1 MLLGCCPVS
10 AFVAVA
16 IPPQQLG
23 EPSTPPRRVSGPRAS
38 ARIVANKRKGET
50 SMRTTGMGISIVRY
64 CLALMAVL
72 LLAFGALA
80 QSTTNGAIGGSV
92 QDAQGLTVSTATVKI
107 INKGTNQETTAVLDD
122 RGEFRVTNLQPGV
135 YFVTAEASGFS
146 TLKLENIV
154 VEVDRVREFEVKLV
168 VGCTSSTVDVTAEA
182 PLVNTSQAD
191 FATSVD
197 EKSISELP
205 INGRRWST
213 FALLTPGVV
222 PDGSFGLL
230 SFRGISGLL
239 NNNTVDGGDNNQ
251 AFFSEEK
258 GRTRISYSVGQA
270 SIKEFQVNTSN
281 FSAEYGRAAGGVVNA
296 VSKSGTNDIHGEG
309 FYFIRDNALGATN
322 PFTTI
327 PQLVN
332 GTTQNVPIKP
342 DDRRH
347 QFGGV
352 VGGPLIRD
360 KLFYLLSYD
369 GQRRNFPGVA
379 TTSSPN
385 SLILTPAQTATLT
398 GRGVSQAQINS
409 GIAFLTS
416 LTGTVPR
423 TGNQDLFFPKLD
435 WHINQNNTLSASYNK
450 LFWRS
455 PAGIQ
460 TQASNTLGKA
470 SFGNDYVHADSLI
483 AHLYSTVGSNITN
496 EVRFQYGRDNEF
508 EFAQSPAPGEPT
520 TGPGGSVPDVFVN
533 NVIEF
538 GKPTFLNRKAL
549 PDERRL
555 QWADTASLSWGR
567 HFFRFGMDIT
577 RVHDISDNLRFEG
590 GSYSYN
596 GLQGSS
602 PLADFLTDFSIQN
615 GCRVTRIINGVSTQN
630 VPAPCYS
637 QYQQAFGP
645 TRFEFNTYDYGFFVQ
660 DDWRIKPHF
669 TLNLGVRYEYE
680 QLPSPQIPNPLFPNT
695 ASFPSD
701 KNNIGPRFGFAWDI
715 FGDAKT
721 ALRGGYGIYYGRVIN
736 STIINAIQN
745 TGAPGA
751 QFQFNIFPTDTGFSG
766 PVYPATLASAA
777 GTAGKPAIQFF
788 DRDFQNP
795 LIQETELS
803 LDRQIGWNTAL
814 SVSYLLSRGQELPA
828 FLDTNLPPPTSTIT
842 YTANGG
848 PFSGKSFTVPLFVGP
863 RPNGAF
869 NAITNIASVIRSNYN
884 ALVVAVNHR
893 AGAGLLFQAN
903 YTWSHAIDNGQTS
916 QTFTANETALN
927 PFNLQLDKGTSFLN
941 FPQRFVLSA
950 VWTPEVS
957 KGSNAV
963 IRGIVN
969 GFSISPIITISS
981 GYAFVESVS
990 GSPRAA
996 GKTPQ
1001 PTSSG
1006 ITGSGAAFSLNRFLL
1021 VPRNSDQMPG
1031 LRNIDLRVSR
1041 QLRFTERYKLEV
1053 LAEAFNLFNHQQVN
1067 GINQTAYS
1075 ISGTVYN
1082 AATNSF
1088 AANLNFNPFNNFG
1101 VPNSA
1106 GSSLYRERQIQFG
1119 LRFLF

>member
-1 MLLGCCPVS
+1 
-10 AFVAVA
+10 
-16 IPPQQLG
+16 
-23 EPSTPPRRVSGPRAS
+23 
-38 ARIVANKRKGET
+38 
-50 SMRTTGMGISIVRY
+50 MGTSIVRY
-64 CLALMAVL
+64 CLALMVIAL
-72 LLAFGALA
+72 SACGAFA

-92 QDAQGLTVSTATVKI
+92 RDAQGLTVSTATVKV
-107 INKGTNQETTAVLDD
+107 INKGTNQETTAALDD

-146 TLKLENIV
+146 TLRLENIV
-154 VEVDRVREFEVKLV
+154 VEVGRVTEVELKLV
-168 VGCTSSTVDVTAEA
+168 VGTTSSTVSVTAEV

-205 INGRRWST
+205 VNGRRWST

-327 PQLVN
+327 PRLVN
-332 GTTQNVPIKP
+332 GVTQRVPIKP

-352 VGGPLIRD
+352 IGGAFIKD

-379 TTSSPN
+379 TTSSPT
-385 SLILTPAQTATLT
+385 SLNLTPAQTATLT

-416 LTGTVPR
+416 LTGAVPR
-423 TGNQDLFFPKLD
+423 TGDQDLFFPKLD
-435 WHINQNNTLSASYNK
+435 WHINQNNILSVSYNK
-450 LFWRS
+450 LIWRS

-483 AHLYSTVGSNITN
+483 AHLYSTVGNNITN

-555 QWADTASLSWGR
+555 QWADTASLSTGR
-567 HFFRFGMDIT
+567 HFFRFGTDIT

-590 GSYSYN
+590 GSYTYN
-596 GLQGSS
+596 GLQGST
-602 PLADFLTDFSIQN
+602 PLMDFLTDFSIPN
-615 GCRVTRIINGVSTQN
+615 GCKVAGKS
-630 VPAPCYS
+630 APCYN

-660 DDWRIKPHF
+660 DDWRIKPRF

-715 FGDAKT
+715 FGDGKT

-745 TGAPGA
+745 TGASGA
-751 QFQFNIFPTDTGFSG
+751 QLQFNIFPTDVGFSG
-766 PVYPATLASAA
+766 PLYPATLASQA
-777 GTAGKPAIQFF
+777 GTSAKAAIQFF

-828 FLDTNLPPPTSTIT
+828 FLDTNLAPPTSTIT

-848 PFSGKSFTVPLFVGP
+848 PFSGKSFTVPIFVGA
-863 RPNGAF
+863 RLNSAF
-869 NAITNIASVIRSNYN
+869 NAVTDIASVIRSNYN

-957 KGSNAV
+957 KDSNPV

-981 GYAFVESVS
+981 GYAFVQSVS
-990 GSPRAA
+990 GSPRAP
-996 GKTPQ
+996 GINTPQ

-1041 QLRFTERYKLEV
+1041 QFGFTERYKVEV

-1082 AATNSF
+1082 AATNTF

-1106 GSSLYRERQIQFG
+1106 GSSLYRERQIQLG

>member
-1 MLLGCCPVS
+1 
-10 AFVAVA
+10 
-16 IPPQQLG
+16 
-23 EPSTPPRRVSGPRAS
+23 
-38 ARIVANKRKGET
+38 
-50 SMRTTGMGISIVRY
+50 MRTSGMGTSIVRY

-80 QSTTNGAIGGSV
+80 QSTTNGAIAGSV
-92 QDAQGLTVSTATVKI
+92 RDAQGLTVSTATVKV
-107 INKGTNQETTAVLDD
+107 INKETNQETTAALDD
-122 RGEFRVTNLQPGV
+122 RGEFRVSNLQPGA

-146 TLKLENIV
+146 TLRLENVV
-154 VEVDRVREFEVKLV
+154 VEVGRVTEVELKLV
-168 VGCTSSTVDVTAEA
+168 VGAASSTVNVSAEA

-191 FATSVD
+191 FASSVD

-258 GRTRISYSVGQA
+258 GRTRISYSIGQA

-327 PQLVN
+327 PRLVN
-332 GTTQNVPIKP
+332 GTTQNVPLKP

-352 VGGPLIRD
+352 IGGALIKD

-398 GRGVSQAQINS
+398 GRGVSAAQIAS

-435 WHINQNNTLSASYNK
+435 WHINDKETLSVSYNK
-450 LFWRS
+450 LIWRS

-460 TQASNTLGKA
+460 TQASNTLGIA
-470 SFGNDYVHADSLI
+470 SFGNDYVHADSLN
-483 AHLYSTVGSNITN
+483 AHLYSNIGSNITN
-496 EVRFQYGRDNEF
+496 EVRFLYGRDNEF

-520 TGPGGSVPDVFVN
+520 TGPGGSVPDVQIG

-596 GLQGSS
+596 NLV
-602 PLADFLTDFSIQN
+602 DFLTDFSFPN
-615 GCRVTRIINGVSTQN
+615 GCRVTRGGATNT
-630 VPAPCYS
+630 PAPCFN

-645 TRFEFNTYDYGFFVQ
+645 TRFEFTTIDPSFFFQ
-660 DDWRIKPHF
+660 DDWRIKPHL

-680 QLPSPQIPNPLFPNT
+680 RLPSPQIPNPLFPNT
-695 ASFPSD
+695 ATFPSD
-701 KNNIGPRFGFAWDI
+701 KNNVGPRFGFAWDI
-715 FGDAKT
+715 FGDGKT
-721 ALRGGYGIYYGRVIN
+721 ALRGGYGIYYGRIIN

-745 TGAPGA
+745 TGMPSG
-751 QFQFNIFPTDTGFSG
+751 QLQFNIFPTDAGFSG
-766 PVYPATLASAA
+766 PVYPATLPSAA

-803 LDRQIGWNTAL
+803 LDRQIGWNTAI

-828 FLDTNLPPPTSTIT
+828 FLDTNLAPPTSTIT

-848 PFSGKSFTVPLFVGP
+848 PFSGKSFTVPFFVGA
-863 RPNGAF
+863 RPNPAF
-869 NAITNIASVIRSNYN
+869 NAITDIASVIRSNYN
-884 ALVVAVNHR
+884 GLVVAVNHR

-927 PFNLQLDKGTSFLN
+927 PLNLQLDKGTSFLN

-950 VWTPEVS
+950 VWTPAVS
-957 KGSNAV
+957 KGSNPV

-969 GFSISPIITISS
+969 GFSFSPIITISS
-981 GYAFVESVS
+981 GYAFVQSIS
-990 GSPRAA
+990 GSPRVAPL
-996 GKTPQ
+996 TPGLP

-1041 QLRFTERYKLEV
+1041 QFGFTERYKVEV

-1075 ISGTVYN
+1075 ISGTVLSAPNTY
-1082 AATNSF
+1082 T
-1088 AANLNFNPFNNFG
+1088 ANLKFNPFNNFG
-1101 VPNSA
+1101 VPNSV